1 MFFLV
6 VFHKTT
12 FGQVKLVEDYAVS
25 ANYFSFDSSLF
36 DINKHDSVLIY
47 SFIVRNKFYLNT
59 HIRSRFINGDTA
71 SVWEIMPD
79 YLLSYNG
86 FTDTLLAPKI
96 LVARE
101 KNHNLKFRSLPL
113 YIILD
118 ILQCEAIV
126 IGTVKKEFFIQNNLE
141 IDQPIN
147 SLVEIKVDEVLYKQ
161 FPIEVDDEIVF
172 SNRHNSITGSN
183 EGADSS
189 RIYSFS
195 STYTASYFGG
205 DKILVFLSR
214 KNSFAAGFY
223 ESQNFNFKDLIFN
236 PNIFGASFGTATDR
250 KHLISEPILGNPHFI
265 EDLRAMCDH
274 GEINETLL
282 WNFLK

>member
-1 MFFLV
+1 MVFLV
-6 VFHKTT
+6 VFQKTT
-12 FGQVKLVEDYAVS
+12 FGQVKLLENYTLR
-25 ANYFSFDSSLF
+25 ANYFSIDSSLF

-59 HIRSRFINGDTA
+59 HIRTRFINGDTA

-79 YLLSYNG
+79 YLLSYFG
-86 FTDTLLAPKI
+86 FTDTTLAPKI

-118 ILQCEAIV
+118 ILQCEAV
-126 IGTVKKEFFIQNNLE
+126 VMATVKKEFFILNDLE
-141 IDQPIN
+141 NGRTIN

-161 FPIEVDDEIVF
+161 FPIEVDDEVVF
-172 SNRHNSITGSN
+172 SNRHNLITGGT
-183 EGADSS
+183 EAADATG
-189 RIYSFS
+189 IHSFS
-195 STYTASYFGG
+195 STCAANYING

-214 KNSFAAGFY
+214 KNSFATRFY
-223 ESQNFNFKDLIFN
+223 GIKSLNFN

-250 KHLISEPILGNPHFI
+250 KHLISEPILRNPHFI

-274 GEINETLL
+274 GKINETLL
-282 WNFLK
+282 WKSLK